1 MIVNWPVGQYVHDTP
16 QWDISGGFYDTST
29 GECQL
34 SIAKADNSGW
44 YNYTELALY
53 LNLKRANGN
62 VDYYKIFSGSG
73 YEDMS
78 GTIWQTSDGAT
89 ECWLSM
95 YCSMHDD
102 GSGSCG
108 NDWDLSPNAGTSA
121 DNRPG
126 WEIPNTRMTLT
137 TPPELSNLRNDNPYK
152 DNSGISAS
160 TTSIRLKWDQTGG
173 SDDTSAAYNL
183 NNESSWH
190 GFGSSKDGYTS
201 GTISKLTP
209 GTSYYIQVRTK
220 NEAGFSNYLHITIR
234 TRHNIPVVSITNIT
248 AELEALN
255 VSWTSDKDIKTLQYQ
270 LNGTSGSWITVGQT
284 GYSGTFRI
292 AGLDYNTNYTVY
304 LRGTSTSAYDSLTSN
319 VVKSSKETLD
329 ISHITN
335 ISTLIFGTSFTVTIS
350 GESNNAMSLRIWT
363 TGNSRTAEVT
373 VTPQKGSNTITL
385 TQSQLD
391 NVYRTFPRANT
402 MTMYFQLSTIGTQT
416 YADTQTSRTLT
427 LTGIARTA
435 HIGVSNRPRR
445 CDVYIGVGNRP
456 RRCVTWIGVS
466 GTARRC
472 I

>member
-44 YNYTELALY
+44 YNYTELVLY

-78 GTIWQTSDGAT
+78 GTIWQTADGAT

-108 NDWDLSPNAGTSA
+108 NDWDLSPNAGTDA

-137 TPPELSNLRNDNPYK
+137 TVPEISNLRNNNPYNG
-152 DNSGISAS
+152 NSGVSEYMYDINL
-160 TTSIRLKWDQTGG
+160 RWDHTGG
-173 SDDTSAAYNL
+173 SDSTQGYYSL
-183 NNESSWH
+183 NNGSWVAA
-190 GFGSSKDGYTS
+190 GTANNGYTTCS
-201 GTISKLTP
+201 IHNLTP
-209 GTSYYIQVRTK
+209 GTSYNIRVK
-220 NEAGFSNYLHITIR
+220 NSNEAGDSNILSIKIR
-234 TRHNIPVVSITNIT
+234 TRHQIPNVTITGIT

-435 HIGVSNRPRR
+435 HIGISNRPRR